1 MEKAGMQRS
10 SAMNWSTF
18 DRDGWFYCIHLWIL
32 FVLVVFV
39 WSAMEIWPGVLA
51 AMGILY
57 FPTAHLDSFA
67 ILAAVDAARAGL
79 DPHLPNPLDP
89 LMRGHVYSDWWLGL
103 KYLGLTRDHNFG
115 VAITWIGAFGAVAL
129 STTRPRG
136 WGEVAWLAAIL
147 VSPPVLLAVNRAN
160 NDLVVFVL
168 LAGCGLAATNVSW
181 WRMAPAFGFLG
192 LATGLKY
199 FPAAGVLAFFWAR
212 PVRRMP
218 GVLLMGLLV
227 SALVINAVADQ
238 IDRGR
243 FVVES
248 GLYTMGAAL
257 WWRDFGWKDVA
268 LALPCAAAIGLTAVV
283 LAITGVTTGLS
294 SRGSAPDRF
303 RAALGIAV
311 LLACFVSGVSY
322 AYRWIFVIWPAIW
335 LWRQLNDVSAR
346 AGSRIVAAVACG
358 LIFLCLWF
366 DGSLCVVVNRFLPPL
381 SQESM
386 KHLLLVWRHWT
397 QPFVWLLMILLAGW
411 LIEAILATM
420 REWWSLRHEP

>member
-1 MEKAGMQRS
+1 MFKLPEQFLRV
-10 SAMNWSTF
+10 
-18 DRDGWFYCIHLWIL
+18 HLWMLLGFTI
-32 FVLVVFV
+32 FV
-39 WSAMEIWPGVLA
+39 WSAMDIWPA
-51 AMGILY
+51 AMATMGILY
-57 FPTAHLDSFA
+57 FPTGHLDSFA
-67 ILAAVDAARAGL
+67 ILAAADAARAGF
-79 DPHLPNPLDP
+79 DPHLPNPFDP

-103 KYLGLTRDHNFG
+103 KYLGLTRANNWE
-115 VAITWIGAFGAVAL
+115 VAITWIGLFAAVATL
-129 STTRPRG
+129 TTRPQS
-136 WGEVAWLAAIL
+136 WGEVVWLAMIF
-147 VSPPVLLAVNRAN
+147 VSPPVLLGVNRAN
-160 NDLVVFVL
+160 NDLVIFVL
-168 LAGCGLAATNVSW
+168 LAGCGLAATNTPW
-181 WRMAPAFGFLG
+181 WRLVPAIGFLG

-199 FPAAGVLAFFWAR
+199 FPAAGVLALFWTR
-212 PVRRMP
+212 PVRRTP
-218 GVLLMGLLV
+218 GVLLTGLLV
-227 SALVINAVADQ
+227 TAIVINVVSDQ

-257 WWRDFGWKDVA
+257 WWRDFNWKDVE
-268 LALPCAAAIGLTAVV
+268 LALPCAAAIGLAAMAF
-283 LAITGVTTGLS
+283 AITGITSGLS

-335 LWRQLNDVSAR
+335 LWREVSDTDAPPK
-346 AGSRIVAAVACG
+346 SRMVTGVACG

-366 DGSLCVVVNRFLPPL
+366 DGVLCVVVNRLLPPL

-397 QPFVWLLMILLAGW
+397 QPFAWLLMIFFAGW
-411 LIEAILATM
+411 LVEGIWATV